1 MARPALGQYG
11 LPPRARHLPAIG
23 LGRLVVFLYTTLL
36 AHGLKRKIAVIVD
49 GRQRAI
55 EHRNREKREQVR
67 TFRRTES
74 EGRRGEGGARFGP
87 AGFARCDE
95 PLEALKKH
103 LWRRWRRRHFDAD
116 WLSQARWGE
125 VGERW

>member
-74 EGRRGEGGARFGP
+74 EGRRGEGGASPFWPCWLRPLGR
-87 AGFARCDE
+87 AARSTE
-95 PLEALKKH
+95 KASMAPVEKETF
-103 LWRRWRRRHFDAD
+103 RRR
-116 WLSQARWGE
+116 LVEPGE
-125 VGERW
+125 VGRGG